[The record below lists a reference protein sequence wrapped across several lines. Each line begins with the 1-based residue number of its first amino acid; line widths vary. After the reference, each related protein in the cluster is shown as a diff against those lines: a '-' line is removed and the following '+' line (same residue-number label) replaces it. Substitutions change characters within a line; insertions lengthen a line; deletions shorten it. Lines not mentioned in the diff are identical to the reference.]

1 LISFFALSKKQYV
14 QTFDIME
21 YQSKESNRL
30 FSASLRKRLVCM
42 RQSYSEIEETTI
54 SLTSLVNERGSAQIQ
69 KITTS
74 PHVFCLQLRVRGKTV
89 SLYMGRGG
97 DYLGLWLADD
107 YLPAKFRVKK
117 DKTVEYFKKE
127 VKGLSI
133 VGIEVD
139 KEKEKSFSSFM
150 GKFSNE
156 ALKDVIDEFIG
167 DKKWKKEDRSTSLSE
182 YFEKLDGM
190 INSKKLIKKRAD
202 KIKKKISHIEKDIV
216 RLKESQ
222 KFKDE
227 IIKDNVTLE
236 NDFKVKGLKVKFDK
250 SLGHYQR
257 RDRVLTK
264 LKDWKKAEIIQEERL
279 SGSQKE
285 LESVMTGETESGV
298 ENIKNIK
305 VNWKKGKGLVK
316 ETVSSRRSGEKG
328 YDIFEVE
335 PDLHIG
341 IGKNSSGNDELRK
354 NWGKKD
360 DYWFHIEGEKGSHL
374 ILKGSLKPEH
384 FNLIG
389 SILRDYSKYAGLE
402 IPVIYSTVGKI
413 KGLTGKRGAV
423 TISKPKYFH
432 ATYLENWRE
441 IIANGT

>member
-1 LISFFALSKKQYV
+1 
-14 QTFDIME
+14 
-21 YQSKESNRL
+21 
-30 FSASLRKRLVCM
+30 M

-74 PHVFCLQLRVRGKTV
+74 PHVFCFQLRVRGKTV

-107 YLPAKFRVKK
+107 YLPAQFRVKK
-117 DKTVEYFKKE
+117 DKTVEYLKKE

-139 KEKEKSFSSFM
+139 SEQPLIRFILKSKSRDKHLLWLYGDEGAGFILNDREKEKSFSSFM

-156 ALKDVIDEFIG
+156 ALKDVIDEFVG
-167 DKKWKKEDRSTSLSE
+167 GKKWKTEEGSTSLSG

-190 INSKKLIKKRAD
+190 INSKKLIKKRTD
-202 KIKKKISHIEKDIV
+202 KIKKKISHIEKDID

-236 NDFKVKGLKVKFDK
+236 DDFKVKGLKVKFEK
-250 SLGHYQR
+250 NLGHYQR
-257 RDRVLTK
+257 RDKVLTK
-264 LKDWKKAEIIQEERL
+264 LKDWKRAESIQEERL

-285 LESVMTGETESGV
+285 LESVMTGEIESGV
-298 ENIKNIK
+298 ENIKTIK
-305 VNWKKGKGLVK
+305 VNWTKGKGSAR
-316 ETVSSRRSGEKG
+316 ETVSSKKGGEKG
-328 YDIFEVE
+328 YDIFEIE
-335 PDLHIG
+335 PGLQVG
-341 IGKNSSGNDELRK
+341 IGKNSLGNDELRK
-354 NWGKKD
+354 YWGKKD

-389 SILRDYSKYAGLE
+389 SILRDYSRYAGLE
-402 IPVIYSTVGKI
+402 IPIIYSTVGKI

-441 IIANGT
+441 IIANSI